1 MAKVVGF
8 IPIKLNNQRLPGKNT
23 MYLGEKPLCRYVFET
38 VSDIR
43 NIDETYVVC
52 SDDRIKPHIPDG
64 LRFLK
69 RPKELDTDTTKSKDI
84 IKWFLSQVDAD
95 IYALMHVTQPFITR
109 ETIETSIDKVL
120 SGEYDSAFPAKKI
133 QEFAWYEGKPINYSF
148 DNVVRTQELA
158 PIYIETELFAFR
170 KEVFTVHGRRIGFKP
185 YIHPIDWEEGITID
199 DASDF
204 EQARLVVTMR
214 K

>member
-43 NIDETYVVC
+43 NINETYVVC

-170 KEVFTVHGRRIGFKP
+170 KEVFTVHSRRIGFKP